1 MEELQY
7 GPGQGNNERIWQLM
21 QKDLID
27 LKFMLSLLVLID
39 PLEFQNIYHE
49 EIGALELFDQILIQ
63 LKQYY
68 AKQNLEG
75 KSLFR
80 ILVKTADGKQE
91 GLPEEAL
98 WKVFELVFTIAYFN
112 KSHPSFEMNLVHQDH
127 QMFKKSDSVEV
138 NSILTKSVIQIV
150 SDVLK

>member
-1 MEELQY
+1 MEEFQY
-7 GPGQGNNERIWQLM
+7 GPGQVNNERIWQLM

-39 PLEFQNIYHE
+39 PLEFQNVCHE

-80 ILVKTADGKQE
+80 ILVKTADGKQDV
-91 GLPEEAL
+91 LPEEAL
-98 WKVFELVFTIAYFN
+98 WKVFELVFTVAYFN
-112 KSHPSFEMNLVHQDH
+112 KNQPSFEMNLVHQDH
-127 QMFKKSDSVEV
+127 QMFKKSDGVEV